1 MTLETLDAALRPT
14 LFEYLLRLGDDAL
27 ILGHRLSEWC
37 GHGPYLE
44 EDIALANLALDC
56 LGHAE
61 ALLTLAGEVE
71 GKGRTADDLAFLR
84 DAYDFRN
91 VQLVELPRGDFAFT
105 ITRQFLFATYACLLY
120 EALQQSA
127 FEPLAGIAAKALK
140 EMRYHLRHSSEW
152 MRCLGDGTEESH
164 RRAQTALDELWMYTG
179 ELFEVD
185 DTLRTLIEAR
195 IAPDMTALQP
205 KWREQVEAVIREA
218 TLTVPEDPPYMA
230 TGGRRGHHTE
240 HLGHLLAEMQ
250 FLQRAYP
257 GAQW

>member
-1 MTLETLDAALRPT
+1 MNLETLDTAIRPA

-61 ALLTLAGEVE
+61 ALLTLAGQVE
-71 GKGRTADDLAFLR
+71 GEGRTADDLAFLR
-84 DAYDFRN
+84 DAYEFRN
-91 VQLVELPRGDFAFT
+91 AQMVELPRGDFAFT
-105 ITRQFLFATYACLLY
+105 IVRQFLFATYACLLY
-120 EALQQSA
+120 EALQQSV

-140 EMRYHLRHSSEW
+140 EMRYHLRHSREW
-152 MRCLGDGTEESH
+152 IRCLGDGTEESH
-164 RRAQTALDELWMYTG
+164 RRTQNALDELWMYTG

-185 DTLRTLIEAR
+185 DTLQTLTQAH
-195 IAPDMTALQP
+195 IAPDMTALYSA
-205 KWREQVEAVIREA
+205 WNAQVMTTLQEA
-218 TLTVPEDPPYMA
+218 TLTVPENPPYMA

-240 HLGHLLAEMQ
+240 HLGYLLAEMQ

-257 GAQW
+257 GAKW

>member
-1 MTLETLDAALRPT
+1 MTLETLDASLRPV

-61 ALLTLAGEVE
+61 ALLTLAADVE

-84 DAYDFRN
+84 DAYEFRN
-91 VQLVELPRGDFAFT
+91 VQMVELPRGDFAFT
-105 ITRQFLFATYACLLY
+105 IVRQFLFATYACLLY
-120 EALQQSA
+120 EALQQSS
-127 FEPLAGIAAKALK
+127 FEPLAGIAAKAYK

-152 MRCLGDGTEESH
+152 VRCLGDGTEESH
-164 RRAQTALDELWMYTG
+164 RRAQAALDDLWMYTG

-185 DTLRTLIEAR
+185 DTHRALLDAR
-195 IAPDMTALQP
+195 IAPDLNALYP
-205 KWREQVEAVIREA
+205 KWKEQVESVIQEA
-218 TLTVPEDPPYMA
+218 TLTVPETPLYMA

>member
-1 MTLETLDAALRPT
+1 MNLEALDTTLRPA

-61 ALLTLAGEVE
+61 AFLTLAGQVE
-71 GKGRTADDLAFLR
+71 AKGRTADDLAFLR
-84 DAYDFRN
+84 DAYAFRN
-91 VQLVELPRGDFAFT
+91 VQIVELPRGDFAFT
-105 ITRQFLFATYACLLY
+105 IVRQFLFAHYACLLY
-120 EALQQSA
+120 EALQQSS

-152 MRCLGDGTEESH
+152 IRCLGDGTAESH
-164 RRAQTALDELWMYTG
+164 QRTQAALDELWMYTD

-185 DTLRTLIEAR
+185 DTLRLLVQNR
-195 IAPDMTALQP
+195 IAPDMAALYPQ
-205 KWREQVEAVIREA
+205 WRAQVEAGLREA
-218 TLTVPEDPPYMA
+218 TLRLPEDPPYMA

-240 HLGHLLAEMQ
+240 HLGYLLAEMQ